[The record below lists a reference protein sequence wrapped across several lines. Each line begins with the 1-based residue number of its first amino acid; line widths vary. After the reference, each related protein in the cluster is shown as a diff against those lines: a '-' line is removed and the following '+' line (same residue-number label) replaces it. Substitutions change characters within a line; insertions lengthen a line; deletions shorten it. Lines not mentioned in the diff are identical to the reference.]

1 MSEQQETF
9 PTGAKRSALVGRYDL
24 LSPIGMRRM
33 AEAAADGVEKYE
45 PYNCERGLGVLVY
58 LNHALA
64 HIYAY
69 LGGDRS
75 EDHLGHAAWNLLFA
89 CHSEEVSP
97 ELNEGT
103 LREPGCRPPKK
114 KNSELNRS

>member
-1 MSEQQETF
+1 MSDEQETF
-9 PTGAKRSALVGRYDL
+9 PTGAKRSSLRARYDL
-24 LSPIGMRRM
+24 LTPIGLRRV
-33 AEAAADGVEKYE
+33 AEAAADGVERYE

-58 LNHALA
+58 LNHAIA
-64 HIYAY
+64 HIYAH

-97 ELNEGT
+97 ELNDGT
-103 LREPGCRPPKK
+103 MRGPGCRPPSK
-114 KNSELNRS
+114 KNSELNR